1 MKINMES
8 EEPEYPKVMEVSIYK
23 DFRSPWE
30 RVVFM
35 KKNGMYLAW
44 KGAETFDEADSEVE
58 VTPWPYARDI
68 APELDIET
76 FKIDA
81 RDMETVTINA
91 RDTEFSWPQSNTS
104 SHLLSKAFII
114 GAKEV
119 VRTIQEDLDEL
130 YEKRD
135 SMNPMISEKERV
147 LEFYNKK
154 IKEFSGD

>member
-8 EEPEYPKVMEVSIYK
+8 EEPEYPKVMEVTMHK
-23 DFRSPWE
+23 DFRESLK

-44 KGAETFDEADSEVE
+44 EGAATLEEAEDSIETTS
-58 VTPWPYARDI
+58 WPYARDI

-76 FKIDA
+76 FKINA
-81 RDMETVTINA
+81 RDMETVTINS
-91 RDTEFSWPQSNTS
+91 RDTEFSWPQSNAS